1 MDLVFVYED
10 KFAQDAQGNIYAGS
24 AFSQAVFDRYLEHF
38 DRVILL
44 MRRSPVSPDDTEA
57 LSRMNRLDGDRIS
70 VVWLPDLT
78 ASLRSFFS
86 LRLRRQLRNI
96 IRENITPDRAVII
109 RVPSLSGRIAA
120 GYCKKMGK
128 PYLAEAV
135 GCPWDSLWNHSLRGK
150 LLAAKSW
157 LQMRFCMKHASH
169 AVYVTD
175 EFLQRRYPTRGK
187 SAPISDVELRPADGA
202 VLEKRLEKIARHDGR
217 TVIGTAAAVNVA
229 FKGQR
234 FVIGALAALKAQGR
248 TDFEYR
254 LAGGGD
260 SSRLRALAQKR
271 GVSDQVVFEG
281 SLPHDRMF
289 DWLDGLDLY
298 IQPSTVEAM
307 PRALIEAMS
316 RGLPVLAS
324 EVGGIPEL
332 LGGSAIFPAK
342 DTAAI
347 ADMLAAL
354 GKDSMSAMARAN
366 FARAADFEK
375 AKLEKRRFD
384 FYREFAEEAKE
395 SKA

>member
-1 MDLVFVYED
+1 MDMVFVYED
-10 KFAQDAQGNIYAGS
+10 KIAQDSNGNYYTGS
-24 AFSQAVFDRYLEHF
+24 AFSQAVFDRYLQVF
-38 DRVILL
+38 DHITLL
-44 MRRSPVSPDDTEA
+44 MRKADVDPDDTET
-57 LSRMNRLDGDRIS
+57 LSRMNKLNAERID
-70 VVWLPDLT
+70 VVILPNLT
-78 ASLRSFFS
+78 ASIKNYLS
-86 LRLRRQLRNI
+86 LKLRREFRKI
-96 IRENITPDRAVII
+96 VIANITPDRAVII
-109 RVPSLSGRIAA
+109 RAPSSSGTIAA
-120 GYCKKMGK
+120 KHCRKIGK

-150 LLAAKSW
+150 LLAARSW

-234 FVIGALAALKAQGR
+234 FVIEALARLKAQGR

-260 SSRLRALAQKR
+260 SSRLRALAEKR

-332 LGGSAIFPAK
+332 LGGCAVFPAK

-354 GKDSMSAMARAN
+354 GKESMSAMARAN

>member
-1 MDLVFVYED
+1 MDMVFVYED
-10 KFAQDAQGNIYAGS
+10 KIAQDSNGNYYTGS
-24 AFSQAVFDRYLEHF
+24 AFSQAVFDRYLQVF
-38 DRVILL
+38 DHITLL
-44 MRRSPVSPDDTEA
+44 MRKADVDPDDTET
-57 LSRMNRLDGDRIS
+57 LSRMNKLNAERID
-70 VVWLPDLT
+70 VVILPNLT
-78 ASLRSFFS
+78 ASIKNYLS
-86 LRLRRQLRNI
+86 LKLRREFRKI
-96 IRENITPDRAVII
+96 VIANITPDRAVII
-109 RVPSLSGRIAA
+109 RAPSSSGTIAA
-120 GYCKKMGK
+120 KHCRKIGK

-150 LLAAKSW
+150 LLAARSW
-157 LQMRFCMKHASH
+157 LQMRFCMRHASH

-234 FVIGALAALKAQGR
+234 FVIEALARLKAQGR

-260 SSRLRALAQKR
+260 SSRLRALAEKR

-354 GKDSMSAMARAN
+354 GKESMSAMARAN

>member
-1 MDLVFVYED
+1 MDMVFVYED
-10 KFAQDAQGNIYAGS
+10 KIAQDSNGNYYTGS
-24 AFSQAVFDRYLEHF
+24 AFSQAVFDRYLQVF
-38 DRVILL
+38 DHITLL
-44 MRRSPVSPDDTEA
+44 MRKADVDPDDTET
-57 LSRMNRLDGDRIS
+57 LSRMNKLNTERID
-70 VVWLPDLT
+70 VVILPNLT
-78 ASLRSFFS
+78 ASIKNYLS
-86 LRLRRQLRNI
+86 LKLRREFRKI
-96 IRENITPDRAVII
+96 VIANITPDRAVII
-109 RVPSLSGRIAA
+109 RAPSSSGTIAA
-120 GYCKKMGK
+120 KHCRKIGK

-150 LLAAKSW
+150 LLAARSW

-202 VLEKRLEKIARHDGR
+202 VLKKRLEKIARHDGR

-229 FKGQR
+229 FKGQH
-234 FVIGALAALKAQGR
+234 FVIEALARLKAQGR

-260 SSRLRALAQKR
+260 SSRLRALAEKR

-298 IQPSTVEAM
+298 IQPSLQEGM

-316 RGLPVLAS
+316 RALPAFGS
-324 EVGGIPEL
+324 RIGGMPEL

>member
-1 MDLVFVYED
+1 MDMVFVYED
-10 KFAQDAQGNIYAGS
+10 KIAQDSNGNYYTGS
-24 AFSQAVFDRYLEHF
+24 AFSQAVFDRYLQVF
-38 DRVILL
+38 DHITLL
-44 MRRSPVSPDDTEA
+44 MRKADVDPDDTET
-57 LSRMNRLDGDRIS
+57 LSRMNKLNAERID
-70 VVWLPDLT
+70 VVILPNLT
-78 ASLRSFFS
+78 ASIKNYLS
-86 LRLRRQLRNI
+86 LKLRREFRKIVIANI
-96 IRENITPDRAVII
+96 APDRAVII
-109 RVPSLSGRIAA
+109 RAPSSSGTIAA
-120 GYCKKMGK
+120 KHCRKIGK

-150 LLAAKSW
+150 LLAARSW
-157 LQMRFCMKHASH
+157 LQMRFCMRHASH

-229 FKGQR
+229 FKGQH
-234 FVIGALAALKAQGR
+234 FVIEALARLKAQGR

-260 SSRLRALAQKR
+260 SSRLRALAEKR

-298 IQPSTVEAM
+298 IQPSLQEGM

-316 RGLPVLAS
+316 RALPAFGS
-324 EVGGIPEL
+324 RIGGMPEL

>member
-1 MDLVFVYED
+1 MDMVFVYED
-10 KFAQDAQGNIYAGS
+10 KIAQDSNGNYYTGS
-24 AFSQAVFDRYLEHF
+24 AFSQAVFDRYLQVF
-38 DRVILL
+38 DHITLL
-44 MRRSPVSPDDTEA
+44 MRKADVDPDDTET
-57 LSRMNRLDGDRIS
+57 LSRMNKLNAERID
-70 VVWLPDLT
+70 VVILPNLT
-78 ASLRSFFS
+78 ASIKNYLS
-86 LRLRRQLRNI
+86 LKLRREFRKI
-96 IRENITPDRAVII
+96 VIANITPDRAVII
-109 RVPSLSGRIAA
+109 RAPSSSGTIAA
-120 GYCKKMGK
+120 KHCRKIGK

-157 LQMRFCMKHASH
+157 LQMRFCMRHASH

-234 FVIGALAALKAQGR
+234 FVIEALARLKAQGR

-260 SSRLRALAQKR
+260 SSRLRALAEKR

-384 FYREFAEEAKE
+384 FYREFAEDAKE

>member
-1 MDLVFVYED
+1 MDMVFVYED
-10 KFAQDAQGNIYAGS
+10 KIAQDSNGNYYTGS
-24 AFSQAVFDRYLEHF
+24 AFSQAVFDRYLQVF
-38 DRVILL
+38 DHITLL
-44 MRRSPVSPDDTEA
+44 MRKADVDPDDTET
-57 LSRMNRLDGDRIS
+57 LSRMNKLNAERID
-70 VVWLPDLT
+70 VVILPNLT
-78 ASLRSFFS
+78 ASIKNYLS
-86 LRLRRQLRNI
+86 LKLRREFRKIVIANI
-96 IRENITPDRAVII
+96 APDRAVII
-109 RVPSLSGRIAA
+109 RAPSSSGTIAA
-120 GYCKKMGK
+120 KHCRKIGK

-150 LLAAKSW
+150 LLAARSW
-157 LQMRFCMKHASH
+157 LQMRFCMRHASH

-229 FKGQR
+229 FKGQH
-234 FVIGALAALKAQGR
+234 FVIEALARLKAQGR

-260 SSRLRALAQKR
+260 SSRLRALAEKR

-332 LGGSAIFPAK
+332 LGGSAIFPAGA
-342 DTAAI
+342 TAAI

-354 GKDSMSAMARAN
+354 DKDSMSAMARAN

>member
-1 MDLVFVYED
+1 MDMVFVYED
-10 KFAQDAQGNIYAGS
+10 KIAQDSNGNYYTGS
-24 AFSQAVFDRYLEHF
+24 AFSQAVFDRYLQVF
-38 DRVILL
+38 DHITLL
-44 MRRSPVSPDDTEA
+44 MRKADVDPDDTET
-57 LSRMNRLDGDRIS
+57 LSRMNKLNAERID
-70 VVWLPDLT
+70 VVILPNLT
-78 ASLRSFFS
+78 ASIKNYLS
-86 LRLRRQLRNI
+86 LKLRREFRKI
-96 IRENITPDRAVII
+96 VIANITPDRAVII
-109 RVPSLSGRIAA
+109 RAPSSSGTIAA
-120 GYCKKMGK
+120 KHCRKIGK

-157 LQMRFCMKHASH
+157 LQMRFCMRYASH

-234 FVIGALAALKAQGR
+234 FVIEALARLKAQGR

-260 SSRLRALAQKR
+260 SSRLRALAEKR

-332 LGGSAIFPAK
+332 LGGCAVFPAK

-354 GKDSMSAMARAN
+354 GKESMSAMARAN

>member
-1 MDLVFVYED
+1 MDMVFVYED
-10 KFAQDAQGNIYAGS
+10 KIAQDSNGNYYTGS
-24 AFSQAVFDRYLEHF
+24 AFSQAVFDRYLQVF
-38 DRVILL
+38 DHITLL
-44 MRRSPVSPDDTEA
+44 MRKADVDPDDTET
-57 LSRMNRLDGDRIS
+57 LSRMNKLNAERID
-70 VVWLPDLT
+70 VVILPNLT
-78 ASLRSFFS
+78 ASIKNYLS
-86 LRLRRQLRNI
+86 LKLRREFRKI
-96 IRENITPDRAVII
+96 VIANITPDRAVII
-109 RVPSLSGRIAA
+109 RAPSSSGTIAA
-120 GYCKKMGK
+120 KHCRKIGK

-157 LQMRFCMKHASH
+157 LQMRFCMKHASR

-234 FVIGALAALKAQGR
+234 FVIEALARLKAQGR

-260 SSRLRALAQKR
+260 SSRLRALAEKR

-298 IQPSTVEAM
+298 IQPSLQEGM

-316 RGLPVLAS
+316 RALPAFGS
-324 EVGGIPEL
+324 RIGGMPEL